1 MTMTK
6 QQSAS
11 PKKSG
16 KADECSKPCADD
28 FQKKTDQS
36 GKQCADDSKPKSEL
50 DGKNDSGPDPEVHGR
65 EIPPQ

>member
-16 KADECSKPCADD
+16 KADERSKPCADD
-28 FQKKTDQS
+28 FQKKT
-36 GKQCADDSKPKSEL
+36 EL
-50 DGKNDSGPDPEVHGR
+50 DGKNDSGPEPEVHGR